1 MAGLDRFGRAAG
13 VTLFQPSRNSTAKPP
28 GPPTMH
34 HFAYRN
40 GILHCEDVSLEAI
53 ARELGTPAY
62 VYSDATLRRHYNVI
76 ADAFAG
82 RDILVAYAIKANSN
96 LGVIATLASM
106 GAGADVVS
114 GGELLK
120 AMAGGVPAERIVF
133 SGVAKSEDEMKL
145 GLTHG
150 IYQFNVESRP
160 ELHRLSRVASA
171 MGKRAPIAFRVNP
184 HVEAGGHAHIST
196 GSAEHKFG
204 IAWHEAE
211 DLYEE
216 AIGLPGIETVG
227 VAVHIG
233 SQIMRVA
240 SLRKAW
246 DKVIALARK
255 LRGRSFPISR
265 VDFGGGLGVP
275 YKDGEDPDSP
285 VIYANQAREALND
298 LNVRLI
304 LEPGRL
310 IAGNAGVLISRV
322 EYVKERDGRT
332 FVILDAGMNDL
343 IRPALYGAHHE
354 VLPVKT
360 PELGSPRN
368 AVDLVG
374 PVCESTDRFAKDRP
388 MPPLKEGDLVAFM
401 TAGAYGATLSSQYN
415 SRPLVAEALVRGDA
429 CVVVRR
435 RPTFEEMTA
444 LERAPDWIAP

>member
-1 MAGLDRFGRAAG
+1 
-13 VTLFQPSRNSTAKPP
+13 
-28 GPPTMH
+28 MH

-40 GILHCEDVSLEAI
+40 GVLHCEDVSLEAV

-62 VYSDATLRRHYNVI
+62 VYSDATLRRHYQVL
-76 ADAFAG
+76 AEAFTG
-82 RDILVAYAIKANSN
+82 RDVLIAYAVKANSN
-96 LGVIATLASM
+96 IGVLATLGAM
-106 GAGADVVS
+106 GAGADTVS
-114 GGELLK
+114 GGEMLR
-120 AMAGGVPAERIVF
+120 AIEAGIPANRIVF
-133 SGVAKSEDEMKL
+133 SGVAKTEEEMRL
-145 GLTHG
+145 GLERG
-150 IYQFNVESRP
+150 IYQFNVESMP
-160 ELHRLSRVASA
+160 ELHRLSRVAQE

-196 GSAEHKFG
+196 GTPETKFG
-204 IAWHEAE
+204 IAWHEA
-211 DLYEE
+211 DAFYDE
-216 AIGLPGIETVG
+216 ASRLPNIDPVG

-233 SQIMRVA
+233 SQIMRIEP
-240 SLRKAW
+240 LREAW
-246 DKVIALARK
+246 EKVVSLARR
-255 LRGRSFPISR
+255 LRDRGFSISR

-285 VIYANQAREALND
+285 MLYARQAREVLGNLD
-298 LNVRLI
+298 VRLM

-310 IAGNAGVLISRV
+310 IAGNAGVLISKV

-343 IRPALYGAHHE
+343 MRPALYGAHHE
-354 VLPVKT
+354 VLPLRT
-360 PELGSPRN
+360 PELGSTRR

-374 PVCESTDRFAKDRP
+374 PICESTDRFAKDRP

-435 RPTFEEMTA
+435 RPTFEEMIA
-444 LERAPDWIAP
+444 LERAPDWITSG